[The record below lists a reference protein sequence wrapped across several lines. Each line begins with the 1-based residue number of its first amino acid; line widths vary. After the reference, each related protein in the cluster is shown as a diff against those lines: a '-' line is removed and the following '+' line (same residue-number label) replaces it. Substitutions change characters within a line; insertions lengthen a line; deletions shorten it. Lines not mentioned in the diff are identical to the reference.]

1 MSDALRVASRRNPTF
16 AGEGIPHSFW
26 ADRSGALVGTSQLRQ
41 LVAAGYGYHVTVGAF
56 TTPIVGGGNGTVLD
70 AEQSELSLSVPS
82 GTAIVP
88 IRIAVQTEINAD
100 ADADVNDII
109 IMADRLA
116 VSTATST
123 TGTVE
128 TIFNMRTDNPR
139 SSLVTAVS
147 ANTMDHGTPTVS
159 YELARRQMVVD
170 VVTSGITQGVFE
182 LTYEPDFPPILVG
195 PCALYVYFAGTQ
207 ATSGFCQAQ
216 WVELPEALNSLW
228 GGS

>member
-26 ADRSGALVGTSQLRQ
+26 ADRSGALVGTNQLRQ

-56 TTPIVGGGNGTVLD
+56 TTPIVGGGAGTVLD
-70 AEQSELSLSVPS
+70 AERSELSLSIPS
-82 GTAIVP
+82 GTAIIP
-88 IRIAVQTEINAD
+88 IRIGIQLELAAD
-100 ADADVNDII
+100 ADADVTDII
-109 IMADRLA
+109 VMADRLA
-116 VSTATST
+116 VSTATSS

-147 ANTMDHGTPTVS
+147 ANTSDHGTPTVS
-159 YELARRQMVVD
+159 YELARKQMVTNI
-170 VVTSGITQGVFE
+170 VTSGITQGIMD
-182 LTYEPDFPPILVG
+182 LLYEPDFPPILVG
-195 PCALYVYFAGTQ
+195 PAALYVYFAGTQ
-207 ATSGFCQAQ
+207 ATSGFAQAQ